1 VALLTERSGLV
12 PWALLL
18 AGAAAAIAF
27 SNDADPARAPLYAA
41 ALLAAAEFAYWS
53 LEDRLSRPAVPG
65 LTVRRLGL
73 IFGLVAGSLVVG
85 AILSA
90 VARVEAGGGLVLE
103 TAGVAAVVG
112 AAALLLLLSR
122 RPA

>member
-1 VALLTERSGLV
+1 MALLTQRSGLV

-27 SNDADPARAPLYAA
+27 FNDADPARAPLYAA

-53 LEDRLSRPAVPG
+53 LEERLSRPAVPG

-85 AILSA
+85 VILSA